1 MGLHHDLLDQAEHL
15 AGKEPRKPKQ
25 ASLRRAASASYYALF
40 HLLVDEAV
48 LGLVKGPDPDGL
60 RNLLRRAFDHGEM
73 RTMCAAFSGGTLPAS
88 LAATL
93 GGPVPA
99 DLRRVAKVFLELQQ
113 ARHEADYDLS
123 RSFTRADVQGL
134 IAKTRDAFHGWEAV
148 RTSEAARLYLAALLT
163 GERLRKRA
171 Y

>member
-1 MGLHHDLLDQAEHL
+1 MGLHHDLLDQAQHL
-15 AGKEPRKPKQ
+15 AGKEPRRPKQ

-48 LGLVKGPDPDGL
+48 LGLVRGPDPDGL

-73 RTMCAAFSGGTLPAS
+73 RSVCVAFSGGTLPMN
-88 LAATL
+88 LAAVL
-93 GGPVPA
+93 GGPVPT
-99 DLRRVAKVFLELQQ
+99 DLRSVADSFLELQQ
-113 ARHEADYDLS
+113 ARHEADYNLS
-123 RSFTRADVQGL
+123 RSFTRDDVQGL
-134 IAKTRDAFHGWEAV
+134 IAKTRDAFRRWEAV

-171 Y
+171 F

>member
-1 MGLHHDLLDQAEHL
+1 MGLHHDLLDQADHL
-15 AGKEPRKPKQ
+15 AGKEPRRPKQ

-48 LGLVKGPDPDGL
+48 LGLVRGPNPDDV

-73 RTMCAAFSGGTLPAS
+73 KRVCAAFSGGTLPPSIAAA
-88 LAATL
+88 LA
-93 GGPVPA
+93 GPIPA
-99 DLRRVAKVFLELQQ
+99 DLRLVAEAFLELQQ

-134 IAKTRDAFHGWEAV
+134 ITKTRDAFHGWEAV
-148 RTSEAARLYLAALLT
+148 RTSEAARLYLASLLT
-163 GERLRKRA
+163 GERLRRR
-171 Y
+171 